1 MLIESVR
8 KCFAGKPEFVKYAMP
23 LLMEKI
29 NSSSED
35 SQIDAMNTYTL
46 CSKQYDVKD
55 YKDYID
61 QLWNSLQKT
70 VMNASKSGLE
80 EAALEAIEALSSAIS
95 RSVQKFQLNETDKPK
110 TGLSIDI
117 FVENAMQSCVN
128 YLNEPDLK
136 LVWPNVK
143 CLNALA
149 SSSPAA
155 NLIVNKKLI
164 PLLIDYF
171 KSTTFVSVHL
181 YFSSV
186 YINMNEILYLIFLFV
201 CLFIL

>member
-1 MLIESVR
+1 MQPANENFTITKQMLIESVR
-8 KCFAGKPEFVKYAMP
+8 KCFAGKSEFVKYAMP

-55 YKDYID
+55 YKDFID
-61 QLWNSLQKT
+61 QLWNSLQKI

-117 FVENAMQSCVN
+117 FVEKAMQSCVN

-155 NLIVNKKLI
+155 NLIVNKKMI

-171 KSTTFVSVHL
+171 KSTTFVSVHF
-181 YFSSV
+181 YFSS
-186 YINMNEILYLIFLFV
+186 I
-201 CLFIL
+201 